1 MLPTM
6 RTSRVTD
13 AAWWPSPRVRAQI
26 AQRMTARAGA
36 ITTAALAQ
44 IGHDNPWFA
53 RLDAEHRSWIGV
65 VATAGIDGF
74 IEWFAA
80 AGDSSAARTVFDS
93 APRALARRISL
104 NQTVDLVRSTIDA
117 VETEIA
123 AEPASDQA
131 SLQIAI
137 VHYSREIAFAA
148 ASIYARA
155 AELRGAWD
163 ARLEAM
169 LVDAVIRGD
178 ADQSLV
184 SRASTLG
191 WSSPQAVAVVVGSAP
206 TEPGD
211 AVEAIRSIAF
221 RHRLDVLAAPQG
233 DRLVVLIGGSADAMA
248 GLPATATEISDQFG
262 PGSVVIGPVVDSL
275 DDAARSA
282 RSALS
287 GLRAAHAWP
296 AAPRLVGSLE
306 LLPERALAGDGHA
319 RRLLVSRFYEPLMG
333 AGGDLIATLTEFLDA
348 GSSVEATARARYIHP
363 NTVRYRLK
371 RIAEITGHSPSDP
384 RDAYVF
390 RLALTLGRLLG
401 PSA

>member
-1 MLPTM
+1 M
-6 RTSRVTD
+6 RASRVTD
-13 AAWWPSPRVRAQI
+13 ATWWPPPQVRAQI
-26 AQRMTARAGA
+26 AARMTARAGA

-44 IGHDNPWFA
+44 IGQDNPWFA

-80 AGDSSAARTVFDS
+80 AGDSSVARKVFDA
-93 APRALARRISL
+93 APRALARRITL

-117 VETEIA
+117 VETEIDSLPKDDQ
-123 AEPASDQA
+123 PA
-131 SLQIAI
+131 LEIAI

-148 ASIYARA
+148 AGIYARA

-178 ADQSLV
+178 ADQSLA

-191 WSSPQAVAVVVGSAP
+191 WSSPQAVAVVVGPAP
-206 TEPGD
+206 AEPAD

-221 RHRLDVLAAPQG
+221 RNKLDVLAAPQG
-233 DRLVVLIGGSADAMA
+233 DRLVVLVGGSAEAMA
-248 GLPATATEISDQFG
+248 DLPVTAAELSDQFG
-262 PGSVVIGPVVDSL
+262 PGSVVIGPVVANL

-282 RSALS
+282 AAALS
-287 GLRAAHAWP
+287 GLRAAHAWT
-296 AAPRLVGSLE
+296 AAPRVVGALE
-306 LLPERALAGDGHA
+306 LLPERALDGDEQA
-319 RRLLVSRFYEPLMG
+319 RLLLITRFYEPLAD

-348 GSSVEATARARYIHP
+348 GGSVEATARARYIHP

-390 RLALTLGRLLG
+390 HLALTLGRLR
-401 PSA
+401 A